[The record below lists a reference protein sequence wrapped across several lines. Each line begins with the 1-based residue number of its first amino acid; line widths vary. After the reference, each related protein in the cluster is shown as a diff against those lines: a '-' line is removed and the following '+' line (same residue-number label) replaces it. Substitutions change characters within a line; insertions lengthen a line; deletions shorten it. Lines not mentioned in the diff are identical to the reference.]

1 VIYLFFDFYYCLS
14 MSISDP
20 KPVNRADRDQMVCW
34 LSGRNAQK
42 LRFCAKVVTKYISWQ
57 VRGCVNRAKLIRQK
71 CKQTLF
77 LCLVFFAEAM
87 LKSNGGPK

>member
-1 VIYLFFDFYYCLS
+1 MLFNMYYVLLHVIYLFFDFYYCLS

-57 VRGCVNRAKLIRQK
+57 VRLSRLREQGKIDPTK
-71 CKQTLF
+71 
-77 LCLVFFAEAM
+77 M
-87 LKSNGGPK
+87 